1 MEEQVQMNEKLRAL
15 LEKAKREKKIAS
27 KDLIDTL
34 EAIDADE
41 KQTELIYEALDEA
54 GVEIDVSD
62 VVELL
67 SKPEEMLPSEED
79 LELIEEEKIIDTEDL
94 SENMSLNDPVRMYLK
109 EIGKIPLLTLEEEH
123 KLAVRMAEG
132 DEEAQKKMTEA
143 NLRLVVSIAKRYVGR
158 GLPFLDL
165 IQEGNLGLIKAV
177 GKFDYTK
184 GYKFSTYA
192 TWWIRQAISR
202 AIADHAR
209 TIRIPVHMVETIN
222 RVSRANHEL
231 LQELGH
237 EPSPSRWRR
246 SRRSCA
252 SGRSPSHSRRRSAR
266 RMTVTSAT
274 SFRTT
279 RPRSLRMP
287 RPMPCC
293 ASSWRAC

>member
-109 EIGKIPLLTLEEEH
+109 EIGQVRLLTADEEME
-123 KLAVRMAEG
+123 LAKRVCEG
-132 DEEAQKKMTEA
+132 DKAAKDKLTEA
-143 NLRLVVSIAKRYVGR
+143 NLRLVVSIAKKYSGQSRHRKYVR
-158 GLPFLDL
+158 L
-165 IQEGNLGLIKAV
+165 
-177 GKFDYTK
+177 
-184 GYKFSTYA
+184 
-192 TWWIRQAISR
+192 
-202 AIADHAR
+202 
-209 TIRIPVHMVETIN
+209 
-222 RVSRANHEL
+222 
-231 LQELGH
+231 
-237 EPSPSRWRR
+237 
-246 SRRSCA
+246 
-252 SGRSPSHSRRRSAR
+252 
-266 RMTVTSAT
+266 
-274 SFRTT
+274 
-279 RPRSLRMP
+279 
-287 RPMPCC
+287 
-293 ASSWRAC
+293 